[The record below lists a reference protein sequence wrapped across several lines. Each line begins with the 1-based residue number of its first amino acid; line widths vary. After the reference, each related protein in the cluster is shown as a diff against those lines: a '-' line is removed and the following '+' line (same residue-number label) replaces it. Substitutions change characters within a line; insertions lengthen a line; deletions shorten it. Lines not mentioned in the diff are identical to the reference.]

1 MTDTQQAPLD
11 FAVDDR
17 LAGFRLHRLEVL
29 NWGTFDKR
37 IWRFDLNGRNAL
49 LTGNIGSGKST
60 LVDAITTLLVPA
72 QRIVY
77 NKAAGADTRERSLRS
92 YVTGHYKS
100 ERNDATGST
109 KSVSLRDTQSYTVI
123 LGVFKN
129 EGYLQTVT
137 LAQVFWIKKQQVQ
150 PARFFVCAEKELS
163 IQEHFTG
170 FGTDILQLRKN
181 LRAQGAEVEDSF
193 NRYAAWFR
201 RRFGIENEQALDLFL
216 QTVSMKSVDNITDFV
231 RENMLARF
239 DATERIHALISH
251 FEDLDD
257 SHQAVLKAQKQINLL
272 TPLTED
278 LTAHAESKT
287 RHDTLKACRQ
297 ALPGYFASQ
306 KATLLEQKIAKEQD
320 VAATNQQQ
328 LTEQDAV
335 RTTSKQQL
343 DEIKQAIYANGG
355 DRLEQLAIAIQQAEK
370 TSEDR
375 RKNAAHYAMLVE
387 KLNEKPAHSAEGFL
401 ELTQHLKKQKNE
413 WKKQDTWLAKDLT
426 EQSILFHEE
435 KNQHAG
441 IVTELDSLR
450 KRQSNID
457 ERQIRMRAM
466 LCDALDVSAEDLPFA
481 GELIRVRDDARE
493 WEGAAERL
501 LHGFALSLLVP
512 DHLYAQVVDWVDRT
526 HLKGRLVYY
535 HIQQHRSGSHAARHP
550 NTLAHKLEVH
560 PDSPM
565 RLWVENELA
574 HRFSFTCCETQDDF
588 RRSSKAVTR
597 SGQVKEPGGR
607 HEKDDR
613 HQIDD
618 RSRYVLGWNNAI
630 KIAALEERQREQ
642 EALIQKHAGEIA
654 QAENTRKMLQER
666 FETLTRLERY
676 PDYTQL
682 DWQSAAQTAAQLT
695 AEREALTATSDVLRE
710 LKQQKG
716 HAEQTLR
723 HAEAEYMILF
733 KKQALL
739 DQSVETLQARLQHCQ
754 TVLNDYTLTPQQ
766 EQELTEL
773 QIQLNGAELSSLEAC
788 EGAETQLRDQLDI
801 QIDQR
806 QRTLDCLRDSILK
819 DMREFRTTY
828 PVEAQDMDDHLEAG
842 PEYCALLAQ
851 LKKDDLPRFVSRFK
865 NLLTVNTI
873 NEIANFNAHLAQERE
888 IIKERIAVINTSLTQ
903 IDYNPDRY
911 IRLEAHQTL
920 DPEIRDFQA
929 SLRAC
934 TENSVSGDDTE
945 QYSEQR
951 FYLVK
956 TMIERF
962 RGREGLTEQDRRW
975 TNKVTDVRNWFSFAA
990 SERWRADETEFDHYT
1005 DSGGKSGGQK
1015 EKLAYTILAASL
1027 AYQFG
1032 LEWGEVRSR
1041 SFRFV
1046 VIDEAFGRGSDDST
1060 QYGLRLF
1067 QQLNMQLLIITPLQK
1082 IHIIE
1087 PFVSSVGF
1095 VDNKDGNYSRLR
1107 VLSIEEHFANKAS
1120 LHDAAPALL
1129 RHEEQSV

>member
-37 IWRFDLNGRNAL
+37 VWRFQLNGRNAL

-72 QRIVY
+72 QRIIY

-100 ERNDATGST
+100 ERNDATGTT

-170 FGTDILQLRKN
+170 FDADILQLRKN
-181 LRAQGAEVEDSF
+181 LRALGAEVEDSF

-231 RENMLARF
+231 RENMLAQF
-239 DATERIHALISH
+239 DPTERIHALISH

-257 SHQAVLKAQKQINLL
+257 SYQAVLKAQKQISLL

-278 LTAHAESKT
+278 FAAYKDSEAQSE
-287 RHDTLKACRQ
+287 TLKACRQ

-306 KATLLEQKIAKEQD
+306 KATLLDKQIAKEQE
-320 VAATNQQQ
+320 VCASNQQQ
-328 LTEQDAV
+328 LATQETT
-335 RTTSKQQL
+335 RTTCQHQL
-343 DEIKQAIYANGG
+343 EEIKQAIYANGG
-355 DRLEQLAIAIQQAEK
+355 DRLEQLAVAIQQAEK
-370 TSEDR
+370 THEER
-375 RKNAAHYAMLVE
+375 RKNASHYATLIE
-387 KLNEKPAHSAEGFL
+387 KLNSKPANSAEEFQ
-401 ELTQHLKKQKNE
+401 EQVQHLKKQKTE

-435 KNQHAG
+435 KNQHDE
-441 IVTELDSLR
+441 IVTELDGLK

-457 ERQIRMRAM
+457 ERQIRMRTM
-466 LCDALDVSAEDLPFA
+466 LCDALGVSAEELPFA

-512 DHLYAQVVDWVDRT
+512 EHLYTQVVDWVERT
-526 HLKGRLVYY
+526 QLKGRLVYY
-535 HIQQHRSGSHAARHP
+535 HIQKNRTGSSAAHHH
-550 NTLAHKLEVH
+550 NTLAQKLEVH
-560 PDSPM
+560 PDSSM
-565 RLWVENELA
+565 RLWLENELA

-588 RRSSKAVTR
+588 RRASKAITR
-597 SGQVKEPGGR
+597 AGQVKEPGGR

-613 HQIDD
+613 HRIDD

-630 KIAALEERQREQ
+630 KIAALEERQKKQ
-642 EALIQKHAGEIA
+642 QALIQKHAEDIA
-654 QAENTRKMLQER
+654 QANNTRKMLLER

-676 PDYTQL
+676 PDYTEL
-682 DWQSAAQTAAQLT
+682 DWRSAAQTAAQLT

-710 LKQQKG
+710 LKQQKD
-716 HAEQTLR
+716 HAEQTL
-723 HAEAEYMILF
+723 HQAEADYMLLY

-739 DQSVETLQARLQHCQ
+739 EQSVTTLQANLEQCQ
-754 TVLNDYTLTPQQ
+754 TVLSTYTLTPQY
-766 EQELTEL
+766 EQELNRLQTE
-773 QIQLNGAELSSLEAC
+773 QNTAELASLDAC
-788 EGAETQLRDQLDI
+788 VIAETQLRNTLDT
-801 QIDQR
+801 QIDHQ
-806 QRTLDCLRDSILK
+806 QRTLDSLRDSILR
-819 DMREFRTTY
+819 DMREFKTTY
-828 PVEAQDMDDHLEAG
+828 PVEAQDIDSTLRAG
-842 PEYCALLAQ
+842 PEYCHLLAQ

-865 NLLTVNTI
+865 SLLTVNTI

-929 SLRAC
+929 ALRAC
-934 TENSVSGDDTE
+934 TENTVSGDE
-945 QYSEQR
+945 SEHYSEQR
-951 FYLVK
+951 FSLVK
-956 TMIERF
+956 TIIERF
-962 RGREGLTEQDRRW
+962 RGREGRAELDRRW

-1107 VLSIEEHFANKAS
+1107 VLSIEEHFANKT
-1120 LHDAAPALL
+1120 ALQEPGTE
-1129 RHEEQSV
+1129 HERA

>member
-1 MTDTQQAPLD
+1 MSDTQQAPLD

-37 IWRFDLNGRNAL
+37 VWRFDLNGRNAL

-77 NKAAGADTRERSLRS
+77 NKAAGAETRERSLRS

-109 KSVSLRDTQSYTVI
+109 KSVSLRDTQSYTII

-137 LAQVFWIKKQQVQ
+137 LAQVFWTKKQQVQ
-150 PARFFVCAEKELS
+150 PARFFVSVEKELS

-181 LRAQGAEVEDSF
+181 LRALGAEVEDSF

-239 DATERIHALISH
+239 DATDRIHALISH
-251 FEDLDD
+251 FEDLND
-257 SHQAVLKAQKQINLL
+257 SHEAVLKAQKQISLL
-272 TPLTED
+272 TPLAED
-278 LTAHAESKT
+278 LATHKDSEARS
-287 RHDTLKACRQ
+287 DTLKTFRQ
-297 ALPGYFASQ
+297 ALPGYFASR
-306 KATLLEQKIAKEQD
+306 KATLLEQQIANEQE
-320 VAATNQQQ
+320 VSTTNQQQ
-328 LTEQDAV
+328 LAEQDAT
-335 RTTSKQQL
+335 RITCRQKL
-343 DEIKQAIYANGG
+343 DEIRQAIYANGG
-355 DRLEQLAIAIQQAEK
+355 DRLEQLASAIQQAEK
-370 TSEDR
+370 TCEER
-375 RKNAAHYAMLVE
+375 RRNAAHYATLVE
-387 KLNEKPAHSAEGFL
+387 QLNVRPADSSEGFQ
-401 ELTQHLKKQKNE
+401 ELALYLKKQKGE
-413 WKKQDTWLAKDLT
+413 WKKQDAWLAKDLT

-435 KNQHAG
+435 KNQHAE

-466 LCDALDVSAEDLPFA
+466 LCDALDVSAEELPFA

-535 HIQQHRSGSHAARHP
+535 HIQQHRSGAHAARQP
-550 NTLAHKLEVH
+550 NTLARKLEVH
-560 PDSPM
+560 PDSPI

-574 HRFSFTCCETQDDF
+574 HRFSFTCCETQDHF
-588 RRSSKAVTR
+588 RHSSKAVTR

-613 HQIDD
+613 HRIDD

-630 KIAALEERQREQ
+630 KIAALEEKQREQ

-682 DWQSAAQTAAQLT
+682 DWHGAAQTAAQLT

-710 LKQQKG
+710 LKQQQDQ
-716 HAEQTLR
+716 AEQTSR
-723 HAEAEYMILF
+723 QAEADYMVLF
-733 KKQALL
+733 KKQARL
-739 DQSVETLQARLQHCQ
+739 DQSMETLQARLQHCR
-754 TVLNDYTLTPQQ
+754 TVLDDYALTPQH
-766 EQELTEL
+766 EQELDQL
-773 QIQLNGAELSSLEAC
+773 QRQMNGAELTSPDAC
-788 EGAETQLRDQLDI
+788 DSAQTQLRDLLDT
-801 QIDQR
+801 QIDHL
-806 QRTLDCLRDSILK
+806 QRTLDSLRDSILR
-819 DMREFRTTY
+819 DMREFRATY
-828 PVEAQDMDDHLEAG
+828 PVEAQDIDCNVKAG

-851 LKKDDLPRFVSRFK
+851 LQKDDLPRFVSRFK
-865 NLLTVNTI
+865 NLMTVNTI

-888 IIKERIAVINTSLTQ
+888 IIKERISVINTSLTQ

-920 DPEIRDFQA
+920 DPEIRDFQT

-945 QYSEQR
+945 QYSERR
-951 FYLVK
+951 FHRVK
-956 TMIERF
+956 EIIERF
-962 RGREGLTEQDRRW
+962 RGREGRAEQDLRW
-975 TNKVTDVRNWFSFAA
+975 TRKVTDVRNWFSFAA

-1095 VDNKDGNYSRLR
+1095 VDNRDGNYSRLR

-1120 LHDAAPALL
+1120 LHDSTPERP
-1129 RHEEQSV
+1129 RHESQPA

>member
-150 PARFFVCAEKELS
+150 PARFFVGAEKELS

-170 FGTDILQLRKN
+170 FGSDILQLRKN
-181 LRAQGAEVEDSF
+181 LRALGADVEDSF

-257 SHQAVLKAQKQINLL
+257 AHQAVLKAQKQISLL
-272 TPLTED
+272 TPLAED
-278 LTAHAESKT
+278 LAAHAESEARNEQLKT
-287 RHDTLKACRQ
+287 SRQ

-306 KATLLEQKIAKEQD
+306 KATLLEQQSAREQES
-320 VAATNQQQ
+320 AATNKHQ
-328 LTEQDAV
+328 LDAQDAV
-335 RTTSKQQL
+335 RITCQQQL
-343 DEIKQAIYANGG
+343 EEIRQAIYANGG
-355 DRLEQLAIAIQQAEK
+355 DRLEQLAAAIQQAEK
-370 TSEDR
+370 TTEER
-375 RKNAAHYAMLVE
+375 RRNAASYAGLVE
-387 KLNEKPAHSAEGFL
+387 RLNVKPASSAEAFQ
-401 ELTQHLKKQKNE
+401 ELTRHLKKQKAE
-413 WKKQDTWLAKDLT
+413 WKKQDSWLAKDLT
-426 EQSILFHEE
+426 QQSILFHEE
-435 KNQHAG
+435 KNQHAA
-441 IVTELDSLR
+441 ILTELDSLR

-466 LCDALDVSAEDLPFA
+466 LCEALGVSAEDLPFA

-535 HIQQHRSGSHAARHP
+535 HIQQHRAGSQAARHP
-550 NTLAHKLEVH
+550 HTLAQKLEVH

-565 RLWVENELA
+565 RLWVENELG
-574 HRFSFTCCETQDDF
+574 HRFSFTCCETQEEF
-588 RRSSKAVTR
+588 RRSGKAVTR

-613 HQIDD
+613 HRIDD

-630 KIAALEERQREQ
+630 KIAALEERQRAQ
-642 EALIQKHAGEIA
+642 EALIQKHAGDIA

-676 PDYTQL
+676 PDYTEL
-682 DWQSAAQTAAQLT
+682 DWHSAAQTAAQLT

-710 LKQQKG
+710 LRQQKDQ
-716 HAEQTLR
+716 AEQTLR
-723 HAEAEYMILF
+723 QADTAYLDLY

-739 DQSVETLQARLQHCQ
+739 DQSVAQLQARLQQCQ
-754 TVLNDYTLTPQQ
+754 TTLSAYVLTPQQ
-766 EQELTEL
+766 QEDL
-773 QIQLNGAELSSLEAC
+773 QNLQAQLKDPELSSPDAC
-788 EGAETQLRDQLDI
+788 EAAETQMRDLLDTR
-801 QIDQR
+801 IDQQ
-806 QRTLDCLRDSILK
+806 QRTLDSLRDSILG
-819 DMREFRTTY
+819 DMRDFRAAY
-828 PVEAQDMDDHLEAG
+828 PLDAQDMDCHLAAG
-842 PEYCALLAQ
+842 PEYCALLDH
-851 LKKDDLPRFVSRFK
+851 LTKDDLPRFVSRFK

-888 IIKERIAVINTSLTQ
+888 IIRERITVINTSLTQ

-934 TENSVSGDDTE
+934 TENTVSGDEAE

-951 FYLVK
+951 FHLVK
-956 TMIERF
+956 TIIERF
-962 RGREGLTEQDRRW
+962 RGREGRAEQDQRW
-975 TNKVTDVRNWFSFAA
+975 TTKVTDVRNWFSFAA
-990 SERWRADETEFDHYT
+990 SERWRADEAEFDHYT

-1046 VIDEAFGRGSDDST
+1046 VIDEAFGRGSDEST

-1095 VDNKDGNYSRLR
+1095 VDNRDGNYSRLR
-1107 VLSIEEHFANKAS
+1107 VLSIEEHFSNKAS
-1120 LHDAAPALL
+1120 LQDTPHEPA
-1129 RHEEQSV
+1129 RHEEQPV

>member
-1 MTDTQQAPLD
+1 MTDLDQAPLD

-37 IWRFDLNGRNAL
+37 IWSFDLNGRNAL

-92 YVTGHYKS
+92 YVTGHYKT

-109 KSVSLRDTQSYTVI
+109 RSVSLRDTQSYTVI

-137 LAQVFWIKKQQVQ
+137 LAQVFWLKKQQVQ
-150 PARFFVCAEKELS
+150 PARFFVCAERELS

-181 LRAQGAEVEDSF
+181 LRALDAEVEDSF

-231 RENMLARF
+231 RDNMLAQF

-257 SHQAVLKAQKQINLL
+257 SHQAVLRAQKQIRLL

-278 LTAHAESKT
+278 FSTYRAREARSE
-287 RHDTLKACRQ
+287 TLKGCRQ
-297 ALPGYFASQ
+297 ALPSYFASR
-306 KATLLEQKIAKEQD
+306 KATLLEQQIALEQEN
-320 VAATNQQQ
+320 AATNQQN
-328 LTEQDAV
+328 LTTQDAT
-335 RTTSKQQL
+335 RTTSQQQL
-343 DEIKQAIYANGG
+343 EDVRQAIYANGG
-355 DRLEQLAIAIQQAEK
+355 DRLEQLATAIRQAEQ
-370 TSEDR
+370 TCEER
-375 RKNAAHYAMLVE
+375 RKNATQYALLVE
-387 KLNEKPAHSAEGFL
+387 KLNEKPAASSEDFL
-401 ELTQHLKKQKNE
+401 KLTQHLKKKKAE
-413 WKKQDTWLAKDLT
+413 WKKQEGWLAKDLT
-426 EQSILFHEE
+426 DQTILFREE
-435 KNQHAG
+435 KARHAD
-441 IVTELDSLR
+441 IVTELESLR

-457 ERQIRMRAM
+457 ERQIQMRAM
-466 LCDALDVSAEDLPFA
+466 LCTALGVTAEDLPFA

-512 DHLYAQVVDWVDRT
+512 DHLYAQVTDWVDRT
-526 HLKGRLVYY
+526 HLKGRMVYY
-535 HIQQHRSGSHAARHP
+535 HIQPLRAGAHAARHS
-550 NTLAHKLEVH
+550 NSLAQKLEVH
-560 PDSPM
+560 PDSSI

-574 HRFSFTCCETQDDF
+574 HRFNFTCCDTQEDF
-588 RRSSKAVTR
+588 RRASRAVTR

-613 HQIDD
+613 HRIDD

-630 KIAALEERQREQ
+630 KISALEEKQREQ
-642 EALIQKHAGEIA
+642 EAVLQKLAADIA
-654 QAENTRKMLQER
+654 QAESARKTVQER

-676 PDYTQL
+676 PDYTAL
-682 DWQSAAQTAAQLT
+682 DWQGAAEDVARIT
-695 AEREALTATSDVLRE
+695 AERDALTETSDVLRALRE
-710 LKQQKG
+710 QKES
-716 HAEQTLR
+716 AEQVLR
-723 HAEAEYMILF
+723 QAEADYMVLY
-733 KKQALL
+733 KKQTLL
-739 DQSVETLQARLQHCQ
+739 DQSLESLHARLQHCRAILDEH
-754 TVLNDYTLTPQQ
+754 TLNPEH
-766 EQELTEL
+766 EQELSAL
-773 QIQLNGAELSSLEAC
+773 QAQHDAPALTSLDAYDTAEA
-788 EGAETQLRDQLDI
+788 QLRTMLDTHLENH
-801 QIDQR
+801 
-806 QRTLDCLRDSILK
+806 QRTLDSLRDSILG
-819 DMREFRTTY
+819 DMREFRAAY
-828 PVEAQDMDDHLEAG
+828 PVETQDIGCRLEAG
-842 PEYCALLAQ
+842 PDYCAFLAHLQ
-851 LKKDDLPRFVSRFK
+851 KDDLPRFVSRFK

-888 IIKERIAVINTSLTQ
+888 TIRERIAVINTSLTQ

-911 IRLEAHQTL
+911 IRLEAHPTL
-920 DPEIRDFQA
+920 DPEIRDFQE

-934 TENSVSGDDTE
+934 TDHATAGDEAE

-951 FYLVK
+951 FYQVK
-956 TMIERF
+956 TIIERF
-962 RGREGLTEQDRRW
+962 RGREGRAEADQRW
-975 TNKVTDVRNWFSFAA
+975 TTKVTDVRNWFSFAA
-990 SERWRADETEFDHYT
+990 SERWRADDTEFDHYT

-1067 QQLNMQLLIITPLQK
+1067 QQLNMQFLIITPLQK

-1087 PFVSSVGF
+1087 PFVSNVGF
-1095 VDNKDGNYSRLR
+1095 VDNRDGHYSRLR
-1107 VLSIEEHFANKAS
+1107 VLSIEEHFAKKAS
-1120 LHDAAPALL
+1120 LSDHAEEPLK
-1129 RHEEQSV
+1129 HEEQTV